1 MGGRRIEPFLLA
13 LGALAMLGFAFLS
26 ARNGAALVMCAL
38 CVAGLIG
45 GRIAG
50 FSNRALVPLGF
61 GLTALLWFVW
71 VDPVASGPKTSALA
85 HLGGGALVGWALS
98 EFLRTRI
105 AWPYWAAFALTAAFG
120 VTVLWELGE
129 YLGDRTIGTALQPDR
144 YDSAY
149 DIFFGTLGGTAT
161 VALAWLFA
169 PRPARQ

>member
-13 LGALAMLGFAFLS
+13 LGALAMLGFAFLNE
-26 ARNGAALVMCAL
+26 RNGAALVMCAL

-50 FSNRALVPLGF
+50 FSNRALVPLGL
-61 GLTALLWFVW
+61 GLAAILWFVW
-71 VDPVASGPKTSALA
+71 IDPVASGPKTSAIA
-85 HLGGGALVGWALS
+85 HFGGGALVGWALS

-129 YLGDRTIGTALQPDR
+129 YLGDRTLGTALQPNR
-144 YDSAY
+144 YDSAF
-149 DIFFGTLGGTAT
+149 DIFFGALGGTLT
-161 VALAWLFA
+161 VALAWLLA
-169 PRPARQ
+169 PRTAR